1 MLLFICFH
9 INTPIARLRTNTSFF
24 TTPSS
29 IRIGRFTSLT
39 LEPSQNEKGSKFIHF
54 LSLSCLELRLTSD
67 KLSMKRIYKLTVAA
81 LMLGLMVVSFQNCGK
96 PSSNFSEAQE
106 VFVHFDE
113 LQNTDFEIVHS
124 SCSDDTCLFTLHSLD
139 NVNGPLG
146 TSDKTRPGTRNALVR
161 KGPKNSGSGQVY
173 PSVEYDFQ
181 PNKAEVQFGGIYCD
195 VLQQSGFGDVYVSC
209 PQEVQNDPGFYIKL

>member
-1 MLLFICFH
+1 
-9 INTPIARLRTNTSFF
+9 
-24 TTPSS
+24 
-29 IRIGRFTSLT
+29 
-39 LEPSQNEKGSKFIHF
+39 
-54 LSLSCLELRLTSD
+54 
-67 KLSMKRIYKLTVAA
+67 MKRYYKFTVVAT
-81 LMLGLMVVSFQNCGK
+81 MLGLMVVSFQNCGK
-96 PSSNFSEAQE
+96 PSSNFKQAQE

-113 LQNTDFEIVHS
+113 LQNTDYEIVHS

-146 TSDKTRPGTRNALVR
+146 VSEKSHRPIRR
-161 KGPKNSGSGQVY
+161 SRQVY

-181 PNKAEVQFGGIYCD
+181 ANKAEVELGGIYCD